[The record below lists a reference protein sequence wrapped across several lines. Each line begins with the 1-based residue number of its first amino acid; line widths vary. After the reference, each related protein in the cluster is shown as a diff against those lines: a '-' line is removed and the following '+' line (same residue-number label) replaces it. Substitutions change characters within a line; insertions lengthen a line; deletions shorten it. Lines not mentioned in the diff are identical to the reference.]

1 MQKLRL
7 FQYFWAVNYLSNIVI
22 FVSPIKF
29 ITPNFKAC
37 MSSISQLLKENNPHE
52 DILAIAGSLGE
63 KENMPTYIVGG
74 YVRDT
79 LLGKS
84 CKDIDIMVE
93 GDGVAFA
100 KKLAR
105 ELKVNV
111 TVDYDKFGTAM
122 IPYPDVEIEVAT
134 ARIEKYRSDSRKP
147 EVTSSTI
154 EEDMSRRDFTIN
166 AIAASLLP
174 SSFGELYDPFGG
186 IKDLQKGLIITP
198 LDPDETFS
206 DDPLRMLR
214 AVRFAAQ
221 LEYDVASTILES
233 ISRNI
238 NRLEIVSWER
248 IRDEII
254 KSLTTNKP
262 SIAFYLMKETG
273 LLTHVFP
280 EMDIMSGVETI
291 NGMGHK
297 DVFIHTL
304 QVVDNAAKLSDKM
317 EIRFAALVHDI
328 AKPPTKQFDTKK
340 GWTFHGH
347 DEIGRRMLKKVA
359 KRMKLSNNLRDYLML
374 LTKLHLRPIA
384 LAKKEITDSAIRR
397 VMAEAGEY
405 VDDLMIL
412 CRADITT
419 KNQKKV
425 SKYMGNFEKVEDLMQ
440 DVKLRDEM
448 KAFQSPVR
456 GKEIMETFKLKP
468 GRQVGQIKKAIE
480 EAILDGEIPNEYE
493 AAHEFMLKMKLT

>member
-1 MQKLRL
+1 
-7 FQYFWAVNYLSNIVI
+7 
-22 FVSPIKF
+22 
-29 ITPNFKAC
+29 

-52 DILAIAGSLGE
+52 DILAIAGSLEE
-63 KENMPTYIVGG
+63 KENIPTYIVGG

-122 IPYPDVEIEVAT
+122 IPYPDIEIEVAS
-134 ARIEKYRSDSRKP
+134 ARKEKYHSDSRKP
-147 EVTSSTI
+147 EVTSSTV

-166 AIAASLLP
+166 AISASLMP

-221 LEYDVASTILES
+221 LQYDVAATALDS

-238 NRLEIVSWER
+238 HRLEIVSWER
-248 IRDEII
+248 IRDEVL
-254 KSLTTNKP
+254 KTLKTDKP

-280 EMDIMSGVETI
+280 EMDIMSGVEII

-297 DVFIHTL
+297 DVFTHTL
-304 QVVDNAAKLSDKM
+304 QVVDNAAKLTDKM
-317 EIRFAALVHDI
+317 DIRFAALVHDI
-328 AKPPTKQFDTKK
+328 AKPQTKRFDNKK

-347 DEIGRRMLKKVA
+347 DEIGRRMLKKIA
-359 KRMKLSNNLRDYLML
+359 RRMKLSNNLRDYLML

-384 LAKKEITDSAIRR
+384 LAKKEITDSAVRR

-419 KNQKKV
+419 KNPKKV
-425 SKYMGNFEKVEDLMQ
+425 SKYMGNFEKVEHLMQ

-456 GKEIMETFKLKP
+456 GKEIMKTFKLKP

>member
-1 MQKLRL
+1 
-7 FQYFWAVNYLSNIVI
+7 
-22 FVSPIKF
+22 
-29 ITPNFKAC
+29 

-63 KENMPTYIVGG
+63 KENIPTYIVGG

-122 IPYPDVEIEVAT
+122 IPYPDIEIEIAS
-134 ARIEKYRSDSRKP
+134 ARKEKYHSDSRKP
-147 EVTSSTI
+147 EVTSSTV

-166 AIAASLLP
+166 AISASLMP

-221 LEYDVASTILES
+221 LQYDVAATALDS

-238 NRLEIVSWER
+238 HRLEIVSWER
-248 IRDEII
+248 IRDELI
-254 KSLTTNKP
+254 KVLKTKKP

-280 EMDIMSGVETI
+280 EMDIMSGVEII

-304 QVVDNAAKLSDKM
+304 QVVDNAAKLTNKM
-317 EIRFAALVHDI
+317 DIRFAALVHDI
-328 AKPPTKQFDTKK
+328 AKPQTKRFDNKK

-347 DEIGRRMLKKVA
+347 DEIGRRMLKKIA
-359 KRMKLSNNLRDYLML
+359 RRMKLSNNLRDYLML

-384 LAKKEITDSAIRR
+384 LAKKEITDSAVRR

-419 KNQKKV
+419 KNPKKV
-425 SKYMGNFEKVEDLMQ
+425 SKYMGNFEKVEHLMQ

-456 GKEIMETFKLKP
+456 GKEIMKTFKLKP

>member
-1 MQKLRL
+1 
-7 FQYFWAVNYLSNIVI
+7 
-22 FVSPIKF
+22 
-29 ITPNFKAC
+29 

-52 DILAIAGSLGE
+52 DILTIAGSLGD
-63 KENMPTYIVGG
+63 KENIPTYIVGG

-84 CKDIDIMVE
+84 CQDIDIMVE

-100 KKLAR
+100 KLLAS

-111 TVDYDKFGTAM
+111 TVDYDKFGTAL
-122 IPYPDVEIEVAT
+122 IPYPNVDIEVAT
-134 ARIEKYRSDSRKP
+134 ARKEKYQSDSRKP
-147 EVTSSTI
+147 EITSSTV

-166 AIAASLLP
+166 AIAASLMP

-186 IKDLQKGLIITP
+186 IKDLQKGLLITP

-214 AVRFAAQ
+214 AVRFSAQ
-221 LEYDVASTILES
+221 LQYEIAAATLDS

-238 NRLEIVSWER
+238 HRLEIVSWER

-254 KSLTTNKP
+254 KSLTTEKP

-273 LLTHVFP
+273 LLAHVFP
-280 EMDIMSGVETI
+280 EMDIMSGVEII

-297 DVFIHTL
+297 DVFTHTL
-304 QVVDNAAKLSDKM
+304 QVVDNVAKLTDKM
-317 EIRFAALVHDI
+317 DVRFAALVHDI
-328 AKPPTKQFDTKK
+328 AKPSTKKFEPKK

-359 KRMKLSNNLRDYLML
+359 RRMKLSNNLRDYLML

-397 VMAEAGEY
+397 VMAEAGEH
-405 VDDLMIL
+405 VDDLMML

-419 KNQKKV
+419 KDPKRVK
-425 SKYMGNFEKVEDLMQ
+425 KYMGNFERVETLMQ

-448 KAFQSPVR
+448 RKFQSPVR
-456 GKEIMETFKLKP
+456 GEEIMEIFKLKP
-468 GRQVGQIKKAIE
+468 GRQVGEIKEAIE

-493 AAHEFMLKMKLT
+493 AAYKFMLKMKLT

>member
-1 MQKLRL
+1 
-7 FQYFWAVNYLSNIVI
+7 
-22 FVSPIKF
+22 
-29 ITPNFKAC
+29 

-63 KENMPTYIVGG
+63 KENIPTYIVGG

-84 CKDIDIMVE
+84 CQDIDIMVE

-122 IPYPDVEIEVAT
+122 IPYPDIEIEIAS
-134 ARIEKYRSDSRKP
+134 ARKEKYHSDSRKP
-147 EVTSSTI
+147 EVTSSTV

-166 AIAASLLP
+166 AISASLMP

-186 IKDLQKGLIITP
+186 IKDLQKGLLITP

-221 LEYDVASTILES
+221 LQYDVAATALDS

-238 NRLEIVSWER
+238 HRLEIVSWER
-248 IRDEII
+248 IRDELI
-254 KSLTTNKP
+254 KVLKTKKP

-280 EMDIMSGVETI
+280 EMDIMSGVEII

-304 QVVDNAAKLSDKM
+304 QVVDNAAKLTNKM
-317 EIRFAALVHDI
+317 DIRFAALVHDI
-328 AKPPTKQFDTKK
+328 AKPQTKRFDNKK

-347 DEIGRRMLKKVA
+347 DEIGRRMLKKIA
-359 KRMKLSNNLRDYLML
+359 RRMKLSNNLRDYLML

-384 LAKKEITDSAIRR
+384 LAKKEITDSAVRR

-419 KNQKKV
+419 KNPKKV
-425 SKYMGNFEKVEDLMQ
+425 SRYMGNFEKVEHLMQ

-456 GKEIMETFKLKP
+456 GKEIMKTFKLKP

>member
-1 MQKLRL
+1 
-7 FQYFWAVNYLSNIVI
+7 
-22 FVSPIKF
+22 
-29 ITPNFKAC
+29 

-52 DILAIAGSLGE
+52 NILTIAGILGD
-63 KENMPTYIVGG
+63 KENIPTYIVGG

-79 LLGKS
+79 LLGKT
-84 CKDIDIMVE
+84 CQDIDIMVE

-100 KKLAR
+100 KLLAS
-105 ELKVNV
+105 ELNVNV
-111 TVDYDKFGTAM
+111 TVDYDKFGTAL
-122 IPYPDVEIEVAT
+122 IPCPNVDIEVAT
-134 ARIEKYRSDSRKP
+134 ARKEKYHADSRKP
-147 EVTSSTI
+147 EIKSSTVD
-154 EEDMSRRDFTIN
+154 EDMSRRDFTIN
-166 AIAASLLP
+166 AIAASLIP

-186 IKDLQKGLIITP
+186 IKDLQKGLLITP
-198 LDPDETFS
+198 LDPDDTFS

-214 AVRFAAQ
+214 AVRFSAQ
-221 LEYDVASTILES
+221 LQYEIAPVTLDS

-238 NRLEIVSWER
+238 HRLEIVSWER

-254 KSLTTNKP
+254 KSLSTEKP

-273 LLTHVFP
+273 LLAHVFP
-280 EMDIMSGVETI
+280 EMDVMSGIEIV

-297 DVFIHTL
+297 DVFTHTL
-304 QVVDNAAKLSDKM
+304 QVVDNAAKLTDKM
-317 EIRFAALVHDI
+317 DVRFAALVHDI
-328 AKPPTKQFDTKK
+328 AKPTTKRFEPKK

-359 KRMKLSNNLRDYLML
+359 RRMKLSNHLRDYLML

-397 VMAEAGEY
+397 MMAEAGEH

-419 KNQKKV
+419 KNPKKV
-425 SKYMGNFEKVEDLMQ
+425 SKYMGNFEKVETLMQ

-448 KAFQSPVR
+448 RAFQSPVR
-456 GKEIMETFKLKP
+456 GEEIMEVFKLKP
-468 GRQVGQIKKAIE
+468 GKDVGKIKEAIE
-480 EAILDGEIPNEYE
+480 EAILEGEIQNEYD
-493 AAHEFMLKMKLT
+493 AAYTFMMENKDEILT